1 MGEADWA
8 KLSEKERQARLI
20 KLKLQE
26 RKLRQEGKYD
36 EVAALLGDA
45 AKSQQALEL
54 LLGDT
59 KKAQEEKMRER
70 LARRKERLAQG
81 KCLSIGQLHL
91 NSTHPLWKT

>member
-1 MGEADWA
+1 MGEGDWA
-8 KLSEKERQARLI
+8 KLSERERQVKLM

-36 EVAALLGDA
+36 EVATLLGDA
-45 AKSQQALEL
+45 IKSEQALEL

-70 LARRKERLAQG
+70 LEKRKARLAQG
-81 KCLSIGQLHL
+81 R
-91 NSTHPLWKT
+91 